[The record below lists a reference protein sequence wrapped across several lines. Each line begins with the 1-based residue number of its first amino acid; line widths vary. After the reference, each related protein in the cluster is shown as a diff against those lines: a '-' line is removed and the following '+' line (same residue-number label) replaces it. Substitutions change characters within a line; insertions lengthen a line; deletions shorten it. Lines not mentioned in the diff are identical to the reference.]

1 MSIRRFFQIA
11 AFLATN
17 AVSFFAPLAT
27 NADAC
32 PGADGGE
39 DCYQSARHLPGPHRR
54 GPTEYLGHLGPE
66 TATGIAPV
74 SVQRA

>member
-32 PGADGGE
+32 PGAEGGG
-39 DCYQSARHLPGPHRR
+39 DC
-54 GPTEYLGHLGPE
+54 
-66 TATGIAPV
+66 
-74 SVQRA
+74 